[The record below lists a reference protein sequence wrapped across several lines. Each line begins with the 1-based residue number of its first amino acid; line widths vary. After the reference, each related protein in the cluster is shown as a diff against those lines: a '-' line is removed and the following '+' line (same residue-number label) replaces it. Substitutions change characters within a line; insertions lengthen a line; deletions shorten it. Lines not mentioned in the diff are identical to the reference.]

1 VTDQASKSLA
11 SIDKSFAEHVTRLME
26 KGRSWELNWSEQAA
40 DAWRAVESRLASIDE
55 GKAQPPAS
63 IAEMLCAARLTGP
76 SPIPGLDLE
85 HVALRDWSRVVLD
98 RMSTRKLQIEPWLLE
113 FALRRLGADNLPAG
127 ATERLLTTIDPEL
140 GHRTR
145 ARALPRRGPAGAQL
159 AIVMRTTRISLT
171 NGWAQR
177 PTLGMVLVVE
187 AKDAAS
193 VIDPVLQALP
203 QTPVLL
209 AWEETS
215 DAPNVQKK
223 VLEQFVKPDDKRV
236 RTIYLYASDVQGMKS
251 PAVVDPRG
259 PDALFRQHRASTSG
273 SR

>member
-1 VTDQASKSLA
+1 
-11 SIDKSFAEHVTRLME
+11 
-26 KGRSWELNWSEQAA
+26 
-40 DAWRAVESRLASIDE
+40 
-55 GKAQPPAS
+55 
-63 IAEMLCAARLTGP
+63 
-76 SPIPGLDLE
+76 
-85 HVALRDWSRVVLD
+85 
-98 RMSTRKLQIEPWLLE
+98 MSTRKLQIEPWLLE
-113 FALRRLGADNLPAG
+113 FALRRLGADNLSAG

-140 GHRTR
+140 GQRTR
-145 ARALPRRGPAGAQL
+145 SRMRALPRRGPAGAQL
-159 AIVMRTTRISLT
+159 AIVMRTTQISLT

-223 VLEQFVKPDDKRV
+223 VLEQFVKPDDQRV
-236 RTIYLYASDVQGMKS
+236 RPIYLYVSDVPGMKS

-259 PDALFRQHRASTSG
+259 PDALFRQYRASTSG